1 MNAGFILS
9 ESSFWP
15 WGKGEASKRA
25 ISVDI
30 KLKVHGGNIVS
41 VAYYWWAKGDVMG
54 EILLSAYQGDI
65 FAQITYSHSLAKNL
79 ASSEKL

>member
-41 VAYYWWAKGDVMG
+41 VAYYWWTKGDVNG
-54 EILLSAYQGDI
+54 WNIIVSIPGRYFCPDYL
-65 FAQITYSHSLAKNL
+65 FT
-79 ASSEKL
+79 